1 MTYRQAITYLNNFV
15 NYEKKDYY
23 SYRKSFRLGR
33 MKGFLRLL
41 GNPQDSLKCL
51 HIAGSKGKGSVCI
64 FAANIL
70 RSAGYSVG
78 LYTSPHLSD
87 ARERIRVLSRTNHDP
102 QITYRES
109 RPTSHEFEGMIS
121 RRELA
126 ALVERLKPAIKEYNS
141 RNRDQA
147 LTFFE
152 VWTALA
158 FLYFKEKQVDYAVLE
173 TGLGG
178 RLDATNA
185 VNPLVCGITPISYDH
200 TQYLGNTLRQIAKE
214 KAGIIKERQSA
225 PRLRSGQ
232 ARAPEHQMAVISALQ
247 EKEAREAIRKRC
259 VQKKAKLYEIGR
271 DILSFS
277 RKPAA
282 LPLGRRESRHLDSPV
297 KPGNDRPLFRAG
309 GQSFDLQG
317 IKRRYNNLEIR
328 LLGRHQLGNA
338 ALAVG
343 MVEALGDQRIKPAHI
358 RRGLKAARWPG
369 RLEVISRNPY
379 IVLDGA
385 QNAASALA
393 LKEAI
398 RDNFHYQRLI
408 LVVGMSRDKDI
419 SGLAAEFYDFCD
431 IVVLTK
437 SDNPRAANPRDLA
450 GYFTGKWLRLWLRL
464 LEAAP
469 SPSGLLEAAP
479 SPSGLEIFL
488 SDSVKKAITKAKA
501 MAKKEDLILVT
512 GSLFVVGEALNA

>member
-1 MTYRQAITYLNNFV
+1 MTYLQAFAYLNSFV
-15 NYEKKDYY
+15 NYENKDSYL
-23 SYRKSFRLGR
+23 YRKSFSLERI
-33 MKGFLRLL
+33 KGFLRLL

-70 RSAGYSVG
+70 RAAGYRVG
-78 LYTSPHLSD
+78 LYTSPHLLD
-87 ARERIRVLSRTNHDP
+87 VGERVRVLEPTKDEGRPLGFARGRRTRD
-102 QITYRES
+102 
-109 RPTSHEFEGMIS
+109 EFEGMITKNEIT
-121 RRELA
+121 RLA
-126 ALVERLKPAIKEYNS
+126 ERLKPVIEKYN
-141 RNRDQA
+141 RVYKAGD

-247 EKEAREAIRKRC
+247 EKEAREVIRKRC
-259 VQKKAKLYEIGR
+259 IRKKARLYEIGR
-271 DILSFS
+271 DILSFP
-277 RKPAA
+277 RK
-282 LPLGRRESRHLDSPV
+282 RESRHLDSPV

-328 LLGRHQLGNA
+328 LLGRHQLANA

-358 RRGLKAARWPG
+358 RRGIKAARWPG

-398 RDNFHYQRLI
+398 RDNFRWQKLI
-408 LVVGMSRDKDI
+408 LVLGMSRDKDVPGFCRQF
-419 SGLAAEFYDFCD
+419 SDFCD
-431 IVVLTK
+431 KVVLTK
-437 SDNPRAANPRDLA
+437 SANPRAANPRDLA
-450 GYFTGKWLRLWLRL
+450 GYFSGKKIV
-464 LEAAP
+464 AA
-469 SPSGLLEAAP
+469 
-479 SPSGLEIFL
+479 
-488 SDSVKKAITKAKA
+488 DSVKKAITKAKA
-501 MAKKEDLILVT
+501 VAKKKDLILVT

>member
-1 MTYRQAITYLNNFV
+1 MIYRQALSYLNSFV
-15 NYEKKDYY
+15 NYEKKDSY
-23 SYRKSFRLGR
+23 SYQESFRLER
-33 MKGFLRLL
+33 VEGFLRLL
-41 GNPQDSLKCL
+41 GNPQNSLKCL
-51 HIAGSKGKGSVCI
+51 HIAGTKGKGSACV

-70 RSAGYSVG
+70 RAAGRRAG
-78 LYTSPHLSD
+78 LYTSPHLLD
-87 ARERIRVLSRTNHDP
+87 VRERIRILNPKFKIQNSKSTK
-102 QITYRES
+102 
-109 RPTSHEFEGMIS
+109 FEGNITKNEITS
-121 RRELA
+121 
-126 ALVERLKPAIKEYNS
+126 LVERLKPVIEKYNRVS
-141 RNRDQA
+141 KAGA

-178 RLDATNA
+178 RLDATNT

-200 TQYLGNTLRQIAKE
+200 MQYLGNTLKQIAKE
-214 KAGIIKERQSA
+214 KAGIIKERQS
-225 PRLRSGQ
+225 

-247 EKEAREAIRKRC
+247 EKEAQEVIRKRC
-259 VQKKAKLYEIGR
+259 AEKKAKLYEIGQ
-271 DILSFS
+271 DIIWQE
-277 RKPAA
+277 R
-282 LPLGRRESRHLDSPV
+282 G
-297 KPGNDRPLFRAG
+297 FRAG

-338 ALAVG
+338 ALAAG
-343 MVEALGDQRIKPAHI
+343 MVEALGDQRIKVAHI
-358 RRGLKAARWPG
+358 RHGLKAARWPG
-369 RLEVISRNPY
+369 RLEVVSRNPY

-398 RDNFHYQRLI
+398 RDNFRYQRLI
-408 LVVGMSRDKDI
+408 LVMGVSRDKDI

-437 SDNPRAANPRDLA
+437 SANPRAALPRDLA
-450 GYFTGKWLRLWLRL
+450 GYFPGK
-464 LEAAP
+464 
-469 SPSGLLEAAP
+469 
-479 SPSGLEIFL
+479 EIFL
-488 SDSVKKAITKAKA
+488 SDSLKKA
-501 MAKKEDLILVT
+501 MAQAKSIAQKKDLILIT